1 MALKKSRYSLLS
13 VYLLANIY
21 NLIIQVSIYNIRMLN
36 GQIHILNGNLLALY
50 IHLKLAYYFKSHLL
64 LHIPNLILLDLY
76 NYFILNYI
84 FTILPHLLH

>member
-1 MALKKSRYSLLS
+1 
-13 VYLLANIY
+13 
-21 NLIIQVSIYNIRMLN
+21 MLN
-36 GQIHILNGNLLALY
+36 GQIHILNGNLLAPY